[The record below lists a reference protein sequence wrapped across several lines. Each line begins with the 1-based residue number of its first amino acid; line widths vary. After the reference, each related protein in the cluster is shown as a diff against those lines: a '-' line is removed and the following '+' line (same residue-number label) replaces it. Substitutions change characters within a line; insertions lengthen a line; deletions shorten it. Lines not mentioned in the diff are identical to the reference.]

1 MARSS
6 MGSTVLPKTDEDGG
20 GKKRSRR
27 ELLRVAGAAVAGAAA
42 GGLAAAPI
50 GASAATGGNMIIGAQ
65 NDENSTTSLVG
76 SSGTTLD
83 QMFRAVSSGQTN
95 ASNGLG
101 AIQAIGNTGAEGV
114 DATCFGANGWAFF
127 GQADLGIGCL
137 GSANFGAATGVGTYG
152 VSGAGYGAIGTSS
165 TGVAVGAQGNGRL
178 QQNPNIAAGPPAYAP
193 VNQEQVRDGNGV
205 LWLSNQGTYAN
216 GWAPAQPGATWLGPG
231 GPDPGTSL
239 FTISSNQQYHLT
251 GSNGVTWVQVDP
263 VGLKLTIVPTFRA
276 LAILT
281 ANSSLWTD
289 SAGFNQDLAIFIN
302 GALHSWQES
311 GGFAGTFSPNAVAVH
326 GVYGAFE
333 RGLTYTVDL
342 RWKANKPDPN
352 TIYAGAGSPGAFS
365 PTRLTVQLVIIS

>member
-1 MARSS
+1 
-6 MGSTVLPKTDEDGG
+6 
-20 GKKRSRR
+20 
-27 ELLRVAGAAVAGAAA
+27 
-42 GGLAAAPI
+42 
-50 GASAATGGNMIIGAQ
+50 
-65 NDENSTTSLVG
+65 
-76 SSGTTLD
+76 
-83 QMFRAVSSGQTN
+83 
-95 ASNGLG
+95 
-101 AIQAIGNTGAEGV
+101 
-114 DATCFGANGWAFF
+114 
-127 GQADLGIGCL
+127 
-137 GSANFGAATGVGTYG
+137 
-152 VSGAGYGAIGTSS
+152 
-165 TGVAVGAQGNGRL
+165 
-178 QQNPNIAAGPPAYAP
+178 

-251 GSNGVTWVQVDP
+251 GSNGVTWVQGDP
-263 VGLKLTIVPTFRA
+263 VGLKITIVPTFRA

-365 PTRLTVQLVIIS
+365 PTRL